1 MNILVIGSGGR
12 EHAIIRCLKK
22 SESCD
27 NLYCIPGNPG
37 IENFAKCLTLDIS
50 IPENII
56 EFCKLNKIELVVIGP
71 EQPLADGLSDS
82 LRSAD
87 LLVFAPSKAAAQL
100 ETSKSFAKKFMQKY
114 NIPTAKFQ
122 TFSKN
127 QQKKAVKY
135 VKAHTLPIVLKA
147 DGLAGGKGVI
157 ITSDVEE
164 AIITV
169 NNYLNGALGVASEK
183 IVIEEFMHGVEASVF
198 AICDGENFITL
209 APAQDHKRIGENN
222 TGKNTG
228 GMGAYAPADIV
239 SNDMLEKI
247 KKQIII
253 PTLVGMKKEGM
264 SFIGCLYIGLM
275 LEDKNPKVV
284 EYNVRFGDPEA
295 QVVLSIFDG
304 NFAKLL
310 YSAASGKLDTKIVNT
325 IAKGTACCV
334 ILASS
339 GYPDKVEVGKEITG
353 NISETKNTFVFHSG
367 TKNQNNKLVTSG
379 GRVLGVTGFGATLN
393 IAIKNSYDKVNEI
406 NFEGKYF
413 RKDIGKYRE

>member
-127 QQKKAVKY
+127 QQKEAVKY

-157 ITSDVEE
+157 ITSDVGE
-164 AIITV
+164 AIITL
-169 NNYLNGALGVASEK
+169 NNYLNGAFGLASEK

-253 PTLVGMKKEGM
+253 PTLIGMKKEGM
-264 SFIGCLYIGLM
+264 SFVGCLYIGLM

>member
-127 QQKKAVKY
+127 QQKEAVKY

-157 ITSDVEE
+157 ITSDVGE
-164 AIITV
+164 AIITL
-169 NNYLNGALGVASEK
+169 NNYLNGALGLASEK

-253 PTLVGMKKEGM
+253 PTLIGMKKEGM
-264 SFIGCLYIGLM
+264 SFVGCLYIGLM